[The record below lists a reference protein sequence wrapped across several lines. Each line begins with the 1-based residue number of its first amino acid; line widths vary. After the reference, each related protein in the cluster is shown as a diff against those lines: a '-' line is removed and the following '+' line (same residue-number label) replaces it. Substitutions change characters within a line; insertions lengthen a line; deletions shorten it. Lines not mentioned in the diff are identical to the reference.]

1 MKRFCF
7 FLLSLIII
15 SGFSAGF
22 TRNLPEKV
30 RITNVTSGEA
40 VELDWIRDYNEYEL
54 VFNKKVYQNDLL
66 RIELDPQYQV
76 VPPDERYGSLSYIML
91 KWDVCIDGEWTNI
104 VDRGDIPFDIDTFRT
119 IEYRVPG
126 LWYSSHLSNIKIGFS
141 RSFAVGNEKSD
152 YEPSPDCIFSF
163 DIEAG
168 KTRFSPNPAF
178 DDIEIVVSG
187 PIYRPNGMNAAPYP
201 AKTAKAEIYDFY
213 GTCKKSIVLTSNPM
227 TVSVR
232 ELPEGK
238 YVLRIILPDGTTESH
253 VLIIAR

>member
-1 MKRFCF
+1 MKRFCLLF
-7 FLLSLIII
+7 LSLIII
-15 SGFSAGF
+15 SGLSAGF
-22 TRNLPEKV
+22 TRNLPEIV
-30 RITNVTSGEA
+30 RITNVTSGET
-40 VELDWIRDYNEYEL
+40 VELDWIRDYSEYEL
-54 VFNKKVYQNDLL
+54 VFSKKVYQNDLL
-66 RIELDPQYQV
+66 RIELDPQYQNI
-76 VPPDERYGSLSYIML
+76 PIDESYGTLSYIML
-91 KWDVCIDGEWTNI
+91 KWDVCIDGEWSNI
-104 VDRGDIPFDIDTFRT
+104 ADRGNISYGIDTLRT

-126 LWYSSHLSNIKIGFS
+126 LWYSSHISSLKIGFS
-141 RSFAVGNEKSD
+141 RTFALGNEKSA

-163 DIEAG
+163 NIEAG

-178 DDIEIVVSG
+178 DDIEIIVSG
-187 PIYRPNGMNAAPYP
+187 PIYRPNGMNVTSAP

-213 GTCKKSIVLTSNPM
+213 GTCKKSIVLTSNTM